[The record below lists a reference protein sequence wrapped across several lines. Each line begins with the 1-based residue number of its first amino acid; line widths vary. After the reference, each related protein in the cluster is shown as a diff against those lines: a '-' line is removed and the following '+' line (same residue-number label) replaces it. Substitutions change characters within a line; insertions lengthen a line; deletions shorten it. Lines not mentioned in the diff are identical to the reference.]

1 MDAPVATFER
11 LLVALL
17 VGLLI
22 GLDRERTE
30 VRKGRS
36 LFAGVR
42 TFPLIAVAGAMP
54 MLLLDIAGPGL
65 LVVSFIV
72 VGAIALVSY
81 IRSSATGDIGAT
93 TEMAALATF
102 LLGALAGAG
111 QLLVSGATGVAVA
124 VLLVAKPRLEGFS
137 KALTTEEL
145 SAALELAVISVIVLP
160 LLPNHGY
167 GPWQVFNPFTIWLV
181 VVLVSALSFSGFIAM
196 RLWGQRQGLIIAGL
210 VGAMVSSTAVTIA
223 MAARSR
229 ASAKLAGPAASATV
243 LASTVMCLRVSVL
256 TGVVA
261 AGILPWLLPVIG
273 AMTVSGL
280 VAAWL
285 LRGGGGSE
293 TEAESEATF
302 TNPFSLTAAVTFAA
316 VYALLLLGVEAARQ
330 YIGSRGLY
338 LAAVLSA
345 LVDVDAISL
354 AIAQMAPST
363 LGWQAAATGVAIA
376 SVTNTLVKLA
386 IAVSAGRGG
395 FRGRVAGALG
405 VMAAVGALTAL
416 VVFVGL

>member
-1 MDAPVATFER
+1 MDSPIAAFER

-30 VRKGRS
+30 LRKAHR

-42 TFPLIAVAGAMP
+42 TFPLIALAGAVP
-54 MLLLDIAGPGL
+54 MLLMDVAGPGL
-65 LVVSFIV
+65 LIVSFLAVAAVAVVSYV
-72 VGAIALVSY
+72 RG
-81 IRSSATGDIGAT
+81 SAAGDIGAT

-102 LLGALAGAG
+102 LLGVLAGAG
-111 QLLVSGATGVAVA
+111 QLLVAGAAGVAVA

-137 KALTTEEL
+137 KALTAEEL

-167 GPWQVFNPFTIWLV
+167 GPWQVFNPFHIWLV
-181 VVLVSALSFSGFIAM
+181 VVLVSALSFCGFIAM

-210 VGAMVSSTAVTIA
+210 VGSLVSSTAVTMA
-223 MAARSR
+223 MASRAR
-229 ASAKLAGPAASATV
+229 ASARLANPAASATV
-243 LASTVMCLRVSVL
+243 LASTVMCLRVAVL

-285 LRGGGGSE
+285 LRGGKE
-293 TEAESEATF
+293 TEAEPEATF
-302 TNPFSLTAAVTFAA
+302 SNPFSLTAALTFAL
-316 VYALLLLGVEAARQ
+316 VYTLVLLGVEAARH
-330 YIGSRGLY
+330 YIGPQGLY
-338 LAAVLSA
+338 LAAVVSA

-354 AIAQMAPST
+354 AIAQTAPST
-363 LGWQAAATGVAIA
+363 MGWQAAATGVAIA

-386 IAVSAGRGG
+386 IAM
-395 FRGRVAGALG
+395 VAGAGRFRSRVAAALG
-405 VMAAVGALTAL
+405 AMAAVGAVTA
-416 VVFVGL
+416 VAVYVGL

>member
-1 MDAPVATFER
+1 MDSPIAAFER

-17 VGLLI
+17 IGLLI

-30 VRKGRS
+30 LRKAHR

-42 TFPLIAVAGAMP
+42 TFPLIALAGAVP
-54 MLLLDIAGPGL
+54 MLLMDAAGPGL
-65 LVVSFIV
+65 LIVSFLAVAAVAVVSYLR
-72 VGAIALVSY
+72 G
-81 IRSSATGDIGAT
+81 SAAGDIGAT

-102 LLGALAGAG
+102 LLGVLAGAG
-111 QLLVSGATGVAVA
+111 QLLVAGAAGVAVA

-145 SAALELAVISVIVLP
+145 SAVLELAVISVIVLP

-167 GPWQVFNPFTIWLV
+167 GPWQVFNPFHIWLV

-210 VGAMVSSTAVTIA
+210 VGAMISSTAVTMA
-223 MAARSR
+223 MATRTR

-243 LASTVMCLRVSVL
+243 LASTVMCLRVAVL

-261 AGILPWLLPVIG
+261 TGILPWLLPVIG
-273 AMTVSGL
+273 TMTVSGL

-285 LRGGGGSE
+285 LRGGKE

-302 TNPFSLTAAVTFAA
+302 TNPFSLTAAVTFAV
-316 VYALLLLGVEAARQ
+316 VYTLLLLGVEAARH
-330 YIGSRGLY
+330 YVGARGVY
-338 LAAVLSA
+338 LAAALSA

-363 LGWQAAATGVAIA
+363 LGWQVAAAGVAIA

-386 IAVSAGRGG
+386 IAVVAGAGV
-395 FRGRVAGALG
+395 FRGRVAAALG

>member
-111 QLLVSGATGVAVA
+111 QLLVAGATGVTVA

-167 GPWQVFNPFTIWLV
+167 GPWQVFNPFTLWLV

-261 AGILPWLLPVIG
+261 PGILPWLLPVIG

-285 LRGGGGSE
+285 LRGGSE

-338 LAAVLSA
+338 LAAALSA

>member
-42 TFPLIAVAGAMP
+42 TFPLIAVAGAVP
-54 MLLLDIAGPGL
+54 MLLMDIAGPGL

-72 VGAIALVSY
+72 VGAISLVSY

-102 LLGALAGAG
+102 LLGVLAGAG
-111 QLLVSGATGVAVA
+111 QLLVAGATGVAVA

-145 SAALELAVISVIVLP
+145 SAVLELAVISVIVLP
-160 LLPNHGY
+160 LLPNRGY

-243 LASTVMCLRVSVL
+243 LASTVMCLRVAVL

-273 AMTVSGL
+273 AMSVSGL

-285 LRGGGGSE
+285 LWGGNE

-302 TNPFSLTAAVTFAA
+302 TNPFSLTAAVTFAV
-316 VYALLLLGVEAARQ
+316 VYALLLLGVEAARH

-338 LAAVLSA
+338 LAAALSA

-363 LGWQAAATGVAIA
+363 LGWQAAAAGVTIA

-416 VVFVGL
+416 VVFVDL